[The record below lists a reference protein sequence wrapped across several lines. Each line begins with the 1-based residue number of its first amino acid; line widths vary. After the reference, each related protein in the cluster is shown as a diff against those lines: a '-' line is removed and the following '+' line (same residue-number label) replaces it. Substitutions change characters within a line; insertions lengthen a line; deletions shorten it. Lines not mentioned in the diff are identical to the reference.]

1 MALISLLP
9 LLLTH
14 DKNRCPEEVAHRIT
28 MYDDLFWL
36 FQELRQL
43 IVLEV
48 ENEFHMKLTK
58 LRQER
63 DRLREVKKSK
73 QITAVEGKTESYS
86 E

>member
-1 MALISLLP
+1 
-9 LLLTH
+9 
-14 DKNRCPEEVAHRIT
+14 
-28 MYDDLFWL
+28 MYDAISWL

-48 ENEFHMKLTK
+48 ENEFHVKLTK

-73 QITAVEGKTESYS
+73 QITTVEGKAESYS